1 MRAVPALFR
10 RFNDVS
16 IRNKLV
22 VMVSSTVAILT
33 ALMLVWIGFH
43 ARKQVNED
51 VQQELQAA
59 RVAFVIGEAEHMHQ
73 HVLEA
78 EGIARS
84 DVIVDLITA
93 RKTGAACI
101 WTAGLLSGKRNP
113 IHPEEAFDLVAVV
126 LPKGKFLG
134 VADHRGGCSEAT
146 LLWRFPRITNTNFRS
161 EITNWE
167 SPEGRLYNL
176 VESPVMDA
184 EFHDLGT
191 LVLGYEISDTLAQH
205 IKAHTGRD
213 TIVWHMDGNR
223 PHFLGSSNAELKQ
236 MLASAVESGGLDS
249 QTPLPGATDHYS
261 ILDTILDDPG
271 DIVHNPQGVHVAL
284 VQPLDEKFLPFRQL
298 EYTLLILACIAL
310 ALGLGLGIA
319 IAHPIANPLAG
330 LANVAECVAQGNLD
344 VADGLM
350 SRNPDRMGAKDE
362 IGVLGRSFVRMIQG
376 LKERLAMSTFL
387 SDATFEHIRR
397 GASGDSLSVRTSLV
411 VLFADVRKFSYFAE
425 TRDPEEVIRLLNQV
439 LSIEAETVKKHGGDV
454 DKFVGDAVIAWF
466 LGADRCTRAVRA
478 ANEMIANLRARFGD
492 QPGATIGIGIHVG
505 EVVIGSIG
513 SATRR
518 DYTAI
523 GSTVNMASRL
533 CSSAHPG
540 QILVSQA
547 VAIELGTTAE
557 LKPLAPLSL
566 KGFSEPVPVF
576 EANLAKAADA

>member
-1 MRAVPALFR
+1 MFR

-22 VMVSSTVAILT
+22 VMVSSTVAVLA
-33 ALMLVWIGFH
+33 ALMLVSIGFY
-43 ARKQVNED
+43 ARRQVNQD

-59 RVAFVIGEAEHMHQ
+59 RAAFISAEAEHLHQ
-73 HVLEA
+73 QVLEA

-93 RKTGAACI
+93 RNVSAACV
-101 WTAGLLSGKRNP
+101 WTGGLLSGKKNP
-113 IHPEEAFDLVAVV
+113 IHPEEAFDLVAIV

-134 VADHRGGCSEAT
+134 VADHRGPCPAAA
-146 LLWRFPRITNTNFRS
+146 LLWRFPRIANTNDSS

-167 SPEGRLYNL
+167 SPEGKLYNL

-184 EFHDLGT
+184 EFRHLGT
-191 LVLGYEISDTLAQH
+191 LVLGYEISDTLARH
-205 IKAHTGRD
+205 MKAHTGRD
-213 TIVWHMDGNR
+213 TILWHMDENR
-223 PHFLGSSNAELKQ
+223 AHFLGSSNGELKK
-236 MLASAVESGGLDS
+236 MLATAVESSALDP
-249 QTPLPGATDHYS
+249 QTPLRGATNHYS
-261 ILDTILDDPG
+261 ILDTKLEDPN
-271 DIVHNPQGVHVAL
+271 DIIRNPQGVHVAL

-298 EYTLLILACIAL
+298 EYTLLLLACIAL
-310 ALGLGLGIA
+310 ALGLALGIV
-319 IAHPIANPLAG
+319 IAHPIANPLSG
-330 LANVAECVAQGNLD
+330 LANAAECVAQGELD

-350 SRNPDRMGAKDE
+350 RRNPDRMGAKDE

-397 GASGDSLSVRTSLV
+397 NSSGDSSSVRTSLV
-411 VLFADVRKFSYFAE
+411 VLFADVRKFSDFSE
-425 TRDPEEVIRLLNQV
+425 TRDPEEVIQLLNQV
-439 LSIEAETVKKHGGDV
+439 LSIEAETVKKHSGDV

-466 LGADRCTRAVRA
+466 LGADRCSRAVRA

-505 EVVIGSIG
+505 EVVLGSIG
-513 SATRR
+513 SATRK

-547 VAIELGTTAE
+547 VAIELGAATE

-566 KGFSEPVPVF
+566 KGFSGPVPVF
-576 EANLAKAADA
+576 EANLTKAADA